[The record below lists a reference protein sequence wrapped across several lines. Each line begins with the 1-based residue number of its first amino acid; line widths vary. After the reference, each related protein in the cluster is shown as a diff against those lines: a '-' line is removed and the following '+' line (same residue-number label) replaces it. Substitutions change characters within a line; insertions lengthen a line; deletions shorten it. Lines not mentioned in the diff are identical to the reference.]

1 MNVVPADVMAEMGAK
16 KIIAVD
22 VSREKKESYHE
33 YGTELSGL
41 WLLWNSWWPFVQTV
55 KVPSMGDINELLSW
69 VSSERVKKEVEK
81 KVDLFLKPPV
91 DHIGTLDYD
100 KIDVIVK
107 IGYDY
112 AKPLVEEWAEE
123 NGY

>member
-1 MNVVPADVMAEMGAK
+1 MNMFNAVTHSVKCADMNVVPADVMAEMGAK

-55 KVPSMGDINELLSW
+55 SVQGI
-69 VSSERVKKEVEK
+69 
-81 KVDLFLKPPV
+81 
-91 DHIGTLDYD
+91 HIALYFTIFYLM
-100 KIDVIVK
+100 KL
-107 IGYDY
+107 
-112 AKPLVEEWAEE
+112 ASKPLLPPATGESP
-123 NGY
+123 